1 MPVPLDS
8 PRMAAQPTR
17 LRRFAAAVLDGGI
30 AFGLALLPAAL
41 APAPKTRAFGVGM
54 LIAAAFVLLRDAIP
68 YGEYGARSLGKR
80 WFGLRP
86 YLMSGDPMDTRASV
100 RRNATLGGALA
111 LVGALKLIG
120 GARGIVFDGILIG
133 LAVALVAVEA
143 LLVTV
148 DPVGRRIGDR
158 IARTRVLEARA

>member
-1 MPVPLDS
+1 
-8 PRMAAQPTR
+8 MAAQPPR
-17 LRRFAAAVLDGGI
+17 LRRFAAATLDGAI
-30 AFGLALLPAAL
+30 AFALALLPAAL

-80 WFGLRP
+80 WFGMRP
-86 YLMSGDPMDTRASV
+86 YLVSGDAMDAGASV

-111 LVGALKLIG
+111 LVGVLKLAG
-120 GARGIVFDGILIG
+120 GARGLPFDGVLIA
-133 LAVALVAVEA
+133 LAVGLVAVEA
-143 LLVTV
+143 LLVGI

-158 IARTRVLEARA
+158 IAQTRVLEARA